1 MRNVELKTWNYFC
14 FPVYELR
21 FLTQFP
27 HIAPTGPNTFLN
39 RYNLTL
45 RWSWHLSMVLI
56 DVKYVAEDWIT
67 SRVFQPM
74 VKSIWAQFLQNCHN
88 AQNAKK
94 QIEPNPA
101 MALRIWVR
109 TCLKVN
115 HGVGDFGLLFMC
127 PSLDYSVS
135 PNCPIVPSTLEQM
148 KIHPQIALSLD

>member
-14 FPVYELR
+14 FLVYELR

-67 SRVFQPM
+67 YRVFQPM

-127 PSLDYSVS
+127 PNLDYSVS